1 MSSNDFNSVE
11 KVKDTIYRSCL
22 YLDDEQWTK
31 WLELC
36 RENFN
41 YKITSYSPEI
51 RRDMVYLAGNH
62 DELRSMT
69 DMLPKHN
76 TDHSPLKRHAV
87 IYTVDMSEN
96 GASAEA
102 VTSVVIYQT
111 MLDGVNSHIDSGETR
126 LFCVGRY
133 IDSLVIE
140 GDRAKLVSRE
150 MRLENRRLDKGS
162 HWPL

>member
-1 MSSNDFNSVE
+1 MSSNNKNSVE

-22 YLDDEQWTK
+22 YLDDEQWTN

-36 RENFN
+36 DENFN

-51 RRDMVYLAGNH
+51 RRDMVYFAGNH
-62 DELRSMT
+62 NELRTMT

-87 IYTVDMSEN
+87 IYTVDMSED
-96 GASAEA
+96 GGSAEA

-140 GDRAKLVSRE
+140 GDGAKFVSRE

>member
-1 MSSNDFNSVE
+1 MNPSHQEMIE

-22 YLDDEQWTK
+22 YLDDEQWPE
-31 WLELC
+31 WLDLC
-36 RENFN
+36 SEDFN
-41 YKITSYSPEI
+41 YRITSYSPEI
-51 RRDMVYLAGNH
+51 RKDMIYFSH
-62 DELRSMT
+62 SFSELKSMT
-69 DMLPKHN
+69 EMLPKHN

-87 IYTVDMSEN
+87 VYTVNLAEN
-96 GASAEA
+96 RASAEA
-102 VTSVVIYQT
+102 VTSVVIYQN

-133 IDSLVIE
+133 IDSLVIF
-140 GDRAKLVSRE
+140 GNQAKFADRE

>member
-1 MSSNDFNSVE
+1 MSSSEKSSIE

-22 YLDDEQWTK
+22 HLDDEQWED
-31 WLELC
+31 WLGLC
-36 RENFN
+36 DADFS

-51 RRDMVYLAGNH
+51 RQDMIYLAGNH
-62 DELRSMT
+62 EQLRSMT

-87 IYTVDMSEN
+87 IYTVDVSKDN
-96 GASAEA
+96 KSADA
-102 VTSVVIYQT
+102 VTSVIIYQN

-133 IDSLVIE
+133 IDSLKIDVN
-140 GDRAKLVSRE
+140 GAKFISRE
-150 MRLENRRLDKGS
+150 VRLENRRLDKGS